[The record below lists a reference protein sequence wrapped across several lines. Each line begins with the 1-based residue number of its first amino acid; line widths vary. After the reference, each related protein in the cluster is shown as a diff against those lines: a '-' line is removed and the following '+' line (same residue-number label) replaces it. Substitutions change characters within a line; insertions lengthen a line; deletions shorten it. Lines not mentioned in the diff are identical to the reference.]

1 MYFSADVCQQWHFL
15 EGIFLKYFDY
25 VYSPFFFPENILI
38 LLRCIVMPKKCTK
51 WLFLCWGLCR
61 FKVPW
66 VRLWWSGWGRLW
78 MFRQRWWCGS
88 WNTGGWRR
96 SVCKRDSGWSQ
107 VIHGPDG
114 PGTST
119 YKHCQKFHHPE
130 ANGLCS
136 PSFPFES
143 STKDS

>member
-1 MYFSADVCQQWHFL
+1 MYFSADVCQQYHFL
-15 EGIFLKYFDY
+15 EGIFLKYF
-25 VYSPFFFPENILI
+25 VYIHLFFFFSENILI

-78 MFRQRWWCGS
+78 MFRQWWWLGS
-88 WNTGGWRR
+88 WNTGAWRR
-96 SVCKRDSGWSQ
+96 SICKRDSGWSQ

-119 YKHCQKFHHPE
+119 YQPCQKFHHPE
-130 ANGLCS
+130 ANGICS
-136 PSFPFES
+136 TSFPFES